1 MNFVFS
7 PKDTKMNDLIF
18 SPLPLEQL
26 KTEISEA
33 IKKEIAPYLNSISEK
48 KEGTQL
54 LTRKEAAKL
63 LGVSLPTI
71 LDWTKT
77 GKITGYRIASRV
89 RYKRAEIEN
98 SLLQIKTRR

>member
-1 MNFVFS
+1 MFS
-7 PKDTKMNDLIF
+7 QIPF
-18 SPLPLEQL
+18 EQI

-33 IKKEIAPYLNSISEK
+33 VKKELAPYLNLISPPEATP
-48 KEGTQL
+48 EF

-63 LGVSLPTI
+63 LSVSLPTI

-77 GKITGYRIASRV
+77 GKIIGYRIASRV

-98 SLLQIKTRR
+98 SLSQIKTRR